1 MEKDI
6 FCKIID
12 GEIPCHKL
20 YEDDD
25 VLAFLDISQVTKGHA
40 LVISKK
46 HYENFLTIP
55 QEEMHKVM
63 DVAQRIG
70 QVAIK
75 YLGAK
80 GVNILS
86 NCYEAAGQTVMHFH
100 VHVIPRYDD
109 NEGFIL
115 EMKSNEGE
123 LNLPAIAREITEIL
137 GVGEHT
143 SITVA
148 MVVLTGVVGALLAP
162 PLIKLFGSKED
173 TTIGMALG
181 SASHAIG
188 TSVAF
193 GYSSNA
199 GAIASVSMVTNGFLT
214 VLVAV
219 IVRLIT
225 AG

>member
-1 MEKDI
+1 MLCSYDFQRIYLPYENCSYYEQHYEYRYNSIYDI
-6 FCKIID
+6 SDQPVFIIE
-12 GEIPCHKL
+12 GEIPCYKL

-40 LVISKK
+40 LVVSKK

-100 VHVIPRYDD
+100 VHVIPRYE
-109 NEGFIL
+109 NKEGFIL
-115 EMKSNEGE
+115 EMKSNQGD
-123 LNLPAIAREITEIL
+123 LNLPALAKEITK
-137 GVGEHT
+137 
-143 SITVA
+143 
-148 MVVLTGVVGALLAP
+148 
-162 PLIKLFGSKED
+162 KL
-173 TTIGMALG
+173 
-181 SASHAIG
+181 
-188 TSVAF
+188 
-193 GYSSNA
+193 
-199 GAIASVSMVTNGFLT
+199 
-214 VLVAV
+214 
-219 IVRLIT
+219 
-225 AG
+225 